1 VRILVNAANTI
12 GGGSVQKA
20 VDFVRSSLV
29 RDGGHRFAYTLS
41 RVVTENLTALDRTA
55 GLDLTTFDA
64 SPARPLAGRG
74 TRRALLEIER
84 RFRPDVVYSIFGP
97 AYVRFRSPHLMGF
110 AVGWVTHANPHAWR
124 AFPSL
129 PSRALHWAWCR
140 HVAFWT
146 RYADQWVV
154 EARVAA
160 DGLSRVLGVPRD
172 RIHVVPNTY
181 SEPYARARD
190 TGVLPNPRMARE
202 HPSDVH
208 LLVFTRWYPHKNL
221 ELVPPVAAALRR
233 RDPARRYRFF
243 LTFDTS
249 SSHWRRIHREAQRLG
264 VDDRVVNLGPVP
276 VAEGPGLFAAADGVF
291 LPTLLETYTATY
303 PEAMCSRRPIVTT
316 DLPFARDIC
325 GDAAL
330 YAPPNDAEG
339 AAEQIARLA
348 GSEAVRDELVLR
360 GEARLRD
367 GITPMQAYDRFLGII
382 EAMAARP
389 AHHAEPV
396 AADVA
401 GRR

>member
-1 VRILVNAANTI
+1 MRILVNAANTI

-20 VDFVRSSLV
+20 VDFVRSSIG
-29 RDGGHRFAYTLS
+29 RDRGHRFAYALS
-41 RVVTENLTALDRTA
+41 GVVTENLTALERID
-55 GLDLTTFDA
+55 GLDLTTFDS

-74 TRRALLEIER
+74 TRRDLLEIER

-110 AVGWVTHANPHAWR
+110 AVGWVTHANPYAWR
-124 AFPSL
+124 ALRSL
-129 PSRALHWAWCR
+129 SSRAFHWAWCR

-146 RYADQWVV
+146 RFADQWVL
-154 EARVAA
+154 ESRVAA

-172 RIHVVPNTY
+172 RFHVVPNTY
-181 SEPYARARD
+181 SEPYARAREA
-190 TGVLPNPRMARE
+190 GVLPNARMARQD
-202 HPSDVH
+202 PSDVH
-208 LLVFTRWYPHKNL
+208 LLVFARWYPHKNL

-249 SSHWRRIHREAQRLG
+249 SSQWRRIQSDARRLG

-276 VAEGPGLFAAADGVF
+276 VADGPGLFAAADAVF
-291 LPTLLETYTATY
+291 LPTLLETFTATY

-316 DLPFARDIC
+316 DLSFARDIC

-330 YAPPNDAEG
+330 YAPPNDAEA
-339 AAEQIARLA
+339 AAEHIARLA
-348 GSEAVRDELVLR
+348 GSEALRDQLVLA
-360 GEARLRD
+360 GEARLRE

-382 EAMAARP
+382 EAMAPSAG
-389 AHHAEPV
+389 
-396 AADVA
+396 AA
-401 GRR
+401 